1 MTTEIAAVCCGCP
14 PLNCPTQVA
23 ELVYCFGA
31 RPAAMQVNLQFR
43 STTTGLSYCA
53 TIGSGGNLICQPTAP
68 YMVDVQLSV
77 TGSLPWVDTPQC
89 RYEGNLEVS
98 LRYNEWRAW
107 RTCTNQSFYSIEG
120 RADLLIPVRLRL
132 ILNAQF
138 PTLNSYE
145 LIAPMA
151 FGQYAYIK
159 SNVFPCIQGCP
170 APINITFA
178 QGLGRCLAA
187 PTSNGSLSVTPNPN
201 TGIPCNPYCGT
212 FPTINIPMRSGTT
225 TTQCSSTDSV
235 RSLSIIPTVA
245 A

>member
-43 STTTGLSYCA
+43 STTTGVLVCN
-53 TIGSGGNLICQPTAP
+53 TVCEPLAP
-68 YMVDVQLSV
+68 FMTDVQLSV
-77 TGSLPWVDTPQC
+77 KGSIPWVDTPQC

-98 LRYNEWRAW
+98 LRYNAW
-107 RTCTNQSFYSIEG
+107 RSRTTCTSGGFYSVEG

-132 ILNAQF
+132 ILNAQL

-145 LIAPMA
+145 LIAPTA

-159 SNVFPCIQGCP
+159 DNGSGTNCSQGCP

-212 FPTINIPMRSGTT
+212 FPTINIPIRSGTT